1 MILRKLKNNIFII
14 FINIFILNMI
24 TKADIYAYLLAE
36 FP

>member
-24 TKADIYAYLLAE
+24 TKADIYACLLTE